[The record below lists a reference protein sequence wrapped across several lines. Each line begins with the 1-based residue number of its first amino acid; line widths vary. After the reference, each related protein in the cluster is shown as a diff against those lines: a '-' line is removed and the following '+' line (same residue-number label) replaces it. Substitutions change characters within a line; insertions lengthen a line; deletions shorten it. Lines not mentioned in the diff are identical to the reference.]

1 MFFFV
6 DVFEFVTSVQITL
19 ATCTFSVYLNRW
31 MFSYFQV
38 SASYTRSVV
47 KYFTVV
53 RNNLEDCQTERT
65 LVCGAHEL
73 ADDPQYHPEIV
84 LIFNFQAYMYAP
96 NVQAN
101 FKLHHTRMFSIIPSV
116 ISKVRKLSGC
126 REAK

>member
-1 MFFFV
+1 M
-6 DVFEFVTSVQITL
+6 SP
-19 ATCTFSVYLNRW
+19 VYLNRR
-31 MFSYFQV
+31 MSFYFQV
-38 SASYTRSVV
+38 SASYVPFIWSVV

-65 LVCGAHEL
+65 LVCGAHKL